1 MPIRIEPDQPQP
13 NRGDKKPAD
22 NQSSGGIPTW
32 LKLAPFLLI
41 FVRKPGKW
49 IIILLILFVLYYL
62 WQNMGSL
69 SADQE
74 ETSGYD
80 FEYQTQHGND
90 LTLGASFDQDQYD
103 RTLTNEP
110 LAVGYGPSLPPSASL
125 EQYAPRRLNQGYQGS
140 CSGWATAYAART
152 ISYARASGQNPNSVA
167 FSPSF
172 LYNQVALPGCQGA
185 YMHEAVAVLRDI
197 GSLPFKDFGY
207 TDESCRLQPE
217 PYDQQNAARYRIK
230 GYDRLTLDADD
241 YTPDVQAI
249 KQYLSQ
255 GGPVVIGMMVGQT
268 FQRNMIG
275 KKIWNPTRQEYAGQ
289 GLGGH
294 AMCVVGY
301 DDQLDGGAFRIMN
314 SWGEQWG
321 ERGFTWVRYTDFE
334 HFTKEAYGL
343 YPEGP
348 TRPTSPTTPTQPK
361 PTSEVMAA
369 EFGLVDPATKT
380 FIPLK
385 QTDEIVFRTARPVSK
400 GQRFKIAITNNVECY
415 VYVLGKETDGSSYV
429 LFPYTAKHSPYCGIT
444 GTRVFPREES
454 LVADQIGSR
463 DQMAII
469 ISTEPLDYKTINAT
483 ISSQRQAGYLQ
494 RLVNVLQDKFV
505 PSCEFKVGNTISFT
519 CETGGKSVLGVVI
532 EVDKR

>member
-1 MPIRIEPDQPQP
+1 MPIRIEPDQPQS
-13 NRGDKKPAD
+13 NRNPRGPQDERP
-22 NQSSGGIPTW
+22 SGGIPTW
-32 LKLAPFLLI
+32 LKLVPFLLI
-41 FVRKPGKW
+41 FVKKPGKW
-49 IIILLILFVLYYL
+49 IIILLILFAGYYL
-62 WQNMGSL
+62 WQNMDVFTEGAQSQG
-69 SADQE
+69 D
-74 ETSGYD
+74 YD
-80 FEYQTQHGND
+80 FEYQTQRGD
-90 LTLGASFDQDQYD
+90 ELSLGASFNQAQYD

-110 LAVGYGPSLPPSASL
+110 LAAGYGSSMPPSANL
-125 EQYAPRRLNQGYQGS
+125 ETYAPRRLNQGYQGS

-152 ISYARASGQNPNSVA
+152 ISYARASGQNPNTIA

-185 YMHEAVAVLRDI
+185 YMHEAMAVLREI

-217 PYDQQNAARYRIK
+217 PYDQQKAAQYRIK

-241 YTPDVQAI
+241 YTPDIQAI
-249 KQYLSQ
+249 KQYLAQ
-255 GGPVVIGMMVGQT
+255 GAPVVIGMMVGPS
-268 FQRNMIG
+268 FQRNMMG
-275 KKIWNPTRQEYAGQ
+275 KRVWNPTRQDYSGQ

-301 DDQLDGGAFRIMN
+301 DDQMEGGAFRIMN

-321 ERGFTWVRYTDFE
+321 ERGFTWVRYGDFE
-334 HFTKEAYGL
+334 NFTKEAYGI

-348 TRPTSPTTPTQPK
+348 AKPTSPTTPSK
-361 PTSEVMAA
+361 PDADIMAA
-369 EFGLVDPATKT
+369 EFGLVDPSNKS

-385 QTDEIVFRTARPVSK
+385 QIDEVVFRTARPVPK

-415 VYVLGKETDGSSYV
+415 IYVLGKETDGSSYV

-454 LVADQIGSR
+454 LVADQVGSR
-463 DQMAII
+463 DQIAII
-469 ISTEPLDYKTINAT
+469 ISKKPLDYAAINAR
-483 ISSQRQAGYLQ
+483 ISSQPRLGYLE
-494 RLVNVLQDKFV
+494 RLISVLQDQFV
-505 PSCEFKVGNTISFT
+505 PACDFKVGNTISFS
-519 CETGGKSVLGVVI
+519 CETGDRYVLGMII